1 MKLLRRCFII
11 NLSLKV
17 GFNEPNKS
25 FTATKVAV
33 AMKVQQL
40 LMINL
45 ENYWLTS
52 RHRTETEQQQSVIV
66 PSVTR
71 GAAVRHSVTYHVSA
85 MVSPCPGG
93 ELCSDTRLLLLSRVS
108 ILAPSGQLGD
118 WRRQAAVLTN
128 QRPRPL
134 LQSTRIEEESLSG
147 ESCLSPAGSCGQL
160 ACKAS
165 SEWLLELRWSYVR
178 WFQWLKCSK
187 REQYFGPPH
196 WILIVEHVCD
206 TPFRMPMTW

>member
-33 AMKVQQL
+33 AMEVQQL

-71 GAAVRHSVTYHVSA
+71 GAAV
-85 MVSPCPGG
+85 
-93 ELCSDTRLLLLSRVS
+93 TRSLL
-108 ILAPSGQLGD
+108 A
-118 WRRQAAVLTN
+118 
-128 QRPRPL
+128 
-134 LQSTRIEEESLSG
+134 
-147 ESCLSPAGSCGQL
+147 
-160 ACKAS
+160 
-165 SEWLLELRWSYVR
+165 
-178 WFQWLKCSK
+178 
-187 REQYFGPPH
+187 
-196 WILIVEHVCD
+196 
-206 TPFRMPMTW
+206 